1 MFKRILLAYDG
12 SDNAF
17 RAAEKIAYIA
27 EKIEG
32 STITIVYVVDGATS
46 KEDVLH
52 YSSKEQINKKRKQ
65 LLSRVGDYF
74 EKKGIAYKYEILYG
88 EAPKKIVEFANS
100 RDFDLVVVGSRG
112 LNGLQEMVLGSV
124 SHKVA
129 KRVKAPVMIV
139 K

>member
-17 RAAEKIAYIA
+17 RASEKIAYIA
-27 EKIEG
+27 EATAG
-32 STITIVYVVDGATS
+32 STITIVYIVDGATS

-52 YSSKEQINKKRKQ
+52 YSSKEQINEKRKR

-74 EKKGIAYKYEILYG
+74 EKKGITYRYEILYG
-88 EAPKKIVEFANS
+88 EAPRKIVEYANS
-100 RDFDLVVVGSRG
+100 HDFDLVVVGSRG